1 MLRALAAH
9 PLAFWVASCLGL
21 ALQVATLLV
30 VRASGPVT
38 LKLLALV
45 RNAAVVLA
53 EVLRGSAAGSPAQ
66 LAGYSISLLAFAK
79 YTQLRS
85 SRARGRPATEGPRP
99 RPHDR
104 SGAAGTS
111 GRSVDK
117 WSQSARAQGARACV

>member
-85 SRARGRPATEGPRP
+85 RQAGDRGPKAK
-99 RPHDR
+99 
-104 SGAAGTS
+104 AA
-111 GRSVDK
+111 
-117 WSQSARAQGARACV
+117 